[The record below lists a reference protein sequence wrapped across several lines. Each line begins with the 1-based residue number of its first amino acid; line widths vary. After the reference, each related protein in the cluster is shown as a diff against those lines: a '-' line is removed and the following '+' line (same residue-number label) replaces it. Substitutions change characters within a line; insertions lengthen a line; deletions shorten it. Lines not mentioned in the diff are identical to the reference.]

1 MSREDMLFAFQENL
15 RKRMDLPSNL
25 PSSLLTKAGDTV
37 DERIIVAP
45 DGSAEKLRNSQIR
58 YSDTRAQHQE
68 MTPTSQ

>member
-1 MSREDMLFAFQENL
+1 
-15 RKRMDLPSNL
+15 MDLPSNL

-58 YSDTRAQHQE
+58 YSDTRVQHQV